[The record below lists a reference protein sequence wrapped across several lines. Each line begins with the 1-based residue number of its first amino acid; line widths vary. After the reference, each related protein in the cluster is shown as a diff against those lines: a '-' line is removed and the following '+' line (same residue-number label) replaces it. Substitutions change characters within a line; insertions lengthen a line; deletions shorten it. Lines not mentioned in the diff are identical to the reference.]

1 LCQFKAITV
10 LGQVLLTFPEM
21 CHGCGGC
28 IAVCPEKALSPG
40 ARELGEVLWGQAD
53 GRIAFFMGRLRVGE
67 AMSPPL
73 MRAVT
78 AKLSEQPAPAFT
90 DVVIDAPPGTSCPA
104 IAAVLPSDLILLV
117 TEPTPFGFH
126 DFRLA
131 HEAFR
136 PLQKPMAAV
145 INRAGLGERSIYDY
159 CRSAD
164 IPILAEI
171 PFDRRIA
178 EAYSHGR
185 VVAAALPELNSLF
198 AGLVPRLRELAR
210 AAAVREATLHA

>member
-1 LCQFKAITV
+1 
-10 LGQVLLTFPEM
+10 
-21 CHGCGGC
+21 
-28 IAVCPEKALSPG
+28 
-40 ARELGEVLWGQAD
+40 
-53 GRIAFFMGRLRVGE
+53 
-67 AMSPPL
+67 
-73 MRAVT
+73 
-78 AKLSEQPAPAFT
+78 
-90 DVVIDAPPGTSCPA
+90 
-104 IAAVLPSDLILLV
+104 
-117 TEPTPFGFH
+117 
-126 DFRLA
+126 
-131 HEAFR
+131 
-136 PLQKPMAAV
+136 MAAV

-185 VVAAALPELNSLF
+185 IVAAALPELNSLF